1 MTALWLAPAA
11 SRYSANKHSLPI
23 DPLGIATYQ
32 KIPSFQKILAQDQ
45 REEPR
50 ENPALAVD
58 APLLCDGF
66 TGYHNTWPASGR
78 HLLAL
83 LFGGLSSESVQPITD
98 RPPSLLPYEIRPYRD
113 FSSTAP
119 H

>member
-1 MTALWLAPAA
+1 MSTGISKEPQFDTREDA
-11 SRYSANKHSLPI
+11 
-23 DPLGIATYQ
+23 GIATYQ
-32 KIPSFQKILAQDQ
+32 KIPSFQKTLAQDQ

-66 TGYHNTWPASGR
+66 IGYHNTWPASGR

-83 LFGGLSSESVQPITD
+83 LFGGLSSESAQPITD
-98 RPPSLLPYEIRPYRD
+98 RPPSLLSYEIRPYRD